1 MGLLTAFGGQKPQVD
16 RIAADANSAREESGS
31 IIATVNGVERRFATA
46 EGWELRGSPES
57 PILQRTTRV
66 SKFLNIENLVQVMKY
81 ASYIAI
87 MAVGITA
94 VIAMGGIDLSIGS
107 IYALAALMG
116 GLTLRYNWD
125 AGWPKPTL
133 GGEGGALGSSGAW
146 FGLLA
151 VGALLV
157 AVGGFFGKSR
167 SRALSPGLSR
177 QAQAGILLAVGALA
191 LAYAAWR
198 FFAAMRD
205 GVDVNTPRSTLGVF
219 ASVPI
224 AIAVCCLVGAAAG
237 LLNGVMIVGL
247 RVHPFIITLGTMA
260 AYRGLVALPTQSQSV
275 GTFPTSF
282 TEGFWQAKIGTV
294 DPVPAIVAIIVA
306 LAGMFVLSRMV
317 LGRRVFAIG
326 GNEVAA
332 TYAGIPVGRVKVTVY
347 TIMGALAGLSGCV
360 YLGCFGAWEPKAG
373 DGYELQVIAAAV
385 IGGASL
391 SGGRGSALGAILG
404 AILVQLL
411 DNGMAILGI
420 DPSYNK
426 IVMGVAIIVA
436 VVLDQAK
443 ARLVKVGR

>member
-1 MGLLTAFGGQKPQVD
+1 MLVILLLMGLLTVFGGTKRAID
-16 RIAADANSAREESGS
+16 RVPIDQGTTPIVEGDAIVARVGG
-31 IIATVNGVERRFATA
+31 AERRFDRAQGWALAESGNGTA
-46 EGWELRGSPES
+46 RV
-57 PILQRTTRV
+57 QRERQV
-66 SKFLNIENLVQVMKY
+66 SKFLNLENLVQVMKF

-94 VIAMGGIDLSIGS
+94 VIALGGIDLSIGS

-116 GLTLRYNWD
+116 ALALRYNWS
-125 AGWPKPTL
+125 AGPPNPTL
-133 GGEGGALGSSGAW
+133 WGGSGAW
-146 FGLLA
+146 W
-151 VGALLV
+151 
-157 AVGGFFGKSR
+157 
-167 SRALSPGLSR
+167 
-177 QAQAGILLAVGALA
+177 GALA
-191 LAYAAWR
+191 GGVALLALGIGGARRGAKQADATSVTPWRTLAALGAIALVVAGWR
-198 FFAAMRD
+198 VFAAMRD
-205 GVDVNTPRSTLGVF
+205 GVEVSTPRSTLPLA
-219 ASVPI
+219 ASLPLAVG
-224 AIAVCCLVGAAAG
+224 VCCLAGAAAG

-275 GTFPTSF
+275 GTFPASF
-282 TEGFWQAKIGTV
+282 TDGFWQARIGSV
-294 DPVPAIVAIIVA
+294 EPVPAIVAALVA
-306 LAGMFVLSRMV
+306 LAGMFVLGRTV

-326 GNEVAA
+326 GNELAA
-332 TYAGIPVGRVKVTVY
+332 RYAGIPVGRVKITVY
-347 TIMGALAGLSGCV
+347 VIMGALAGLSGCV

-404 AILVQLL
+404 AVLVQLL

-426 IVMGVAIIVA
+426 IVMGAAIVVA

-443 ARLVKVGR
+443 SRLVKTG